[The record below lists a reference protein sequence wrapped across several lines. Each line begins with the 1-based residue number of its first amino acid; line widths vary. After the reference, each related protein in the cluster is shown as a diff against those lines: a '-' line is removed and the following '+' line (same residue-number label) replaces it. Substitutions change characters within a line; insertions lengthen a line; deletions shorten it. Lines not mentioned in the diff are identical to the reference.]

1 MPHLS
6 QHDGVWLLD
15 LGDGE
20 NRFSPS
26 WIDTA
31 LALLDDAATGAPD
44 RGLVTVAT
52 GKFWSNGLDVDWIG
66 RHPERLA
73 EYLTTVERLLGRV
86 LRYPAPTA
94 AAVQGHAFGAGAML
108 ALAHDWRFMRAD
120 RGYLCLPEVD
130 LGLPFNPGMLAL
142 LQAKLTPAQATE
154 LMITGRRLGGDQA
167 QAAGVVTKA
176 VDEPSL
182 RSAAIGCVHA
192 HAAKPAGAVGRIKQD
207 LYAPALALLED
218 AAWDG
223 SAPCPL

>member
-1 MPHLS
+1 MPRLS

-26 WIDTA
+26 WIETA
-31 LALLDDAATGAPD
+31 LALLDDAATGAPE
-44 RGLVTVAT
+44 RPLVTVAT

-66 RHPERLA
+66 QHPERLA

-130 LGLPFNPGMLAL
+130 LGLPFTPGMLAL

-167 QAAGVVTKA
+167 QMLGVVTQA

-182 RSAAIGCVHA
+182 RSAPIGCLVA
-192 HAAKPAGAVGRIKQD
+192 HGAKPAGAVGRIKQD
-207 LYAPALALLED
+207 LYAPALALLEQAG
-218 AAWDG
+218 AA
-223 SAPCPL
+223 